1 MKRVIR
7 GSVTSSKIVND
18 SNYDI
23 QYFQVF
29 SNPKK
34 PTDKGKMIAQAGTF
48 EEAHQ
53 KGKKLAGE
61 NNYFLKAVCNDGK
74 VRYIDN
80 DYSGDIHSSEA
91 VDNSEREFQRIDR
104 SGTDEEVQLAAVMYN
119 LGATLEEAREILPSL
134 SEDKIKDYI
143 DYYNLRDLPRSERL
157 KIWNKR
163 KVTSATDSE
172 YALFKKTYSHSRE
185 FKDADKQSGNIRD
198 LIDELEN
205 KGISYEIYDNKT
217 DNGCTIFYD
226 DDGTVTAASYGG
238 AFDIEDD
245 QYFTKDEIV
254 EFGNTVCDHLNET
267 FYDTYD
273 VSDVYMETP
282 KKLVLTVVQKSDESE
297 FTATIDIDMRKIK
310 KPADLMNRYLGDVV
324 YALQQDIKAYND
336 EINASSDIT
345 SAQKTGVEWIKTK
358 VWNAIVAKLEDD
370 GWEPDDIADYVF
382 VEVTQEDDRIRVEVR
397 AELSYEGLE
406 ELIESIDPIVQEYD
420 NNAYFEPVEP
430 GIAEAYIWNLS
441 KINASVD
448 EDTSEW
454 YVGDSESGHM
464 VKGKKNAEIALRGL
478 KKLGVSDAIMV
489 PAEDESIQSAQIV
502 EAGIYDVPDRPLD
515 PPEDNSWEELDS
527 DDEVIELTL
536 DAIVHIDENGSWE
549 YDDTN
554 YPWAASP
561 DNKRGDWYT
570 DKYSVYIG
578 DKTSIVEYVD
588 ELLEPMMPAK
598 EGEYHI
604 KGDVTLVFS
613 VEGIEVKR
621 DYFWDERHGA
631 DYDEEAYTD
640 DAETSFLYDKSHIK
654 NFEIT
659 ER

>member
-1 MKRVIR
+1 MKRIIR
-7 GSVTSSKIVND
+7 GSVTSSKTVND
-18 SNYDI
+18 LNYDI

-29 SNPKK
+29 SNHKK

-80 DYSGDIHSSEA
+80 NYSGDIHSSEA

-134 SEDKIKDYI
+134 SEDKIKDYV

-217 DNGCTIFYD
+217 DNGCTVFYD

-245 QYFTKDEIV
+245 QYFTKDDIV
-254 EFGNTVCDHLNET
+254 EFGDHVCDHLNET
-267 FYDTYD
+267 FNDTYD
-273 VSDVYMETP
+273 IADVYMETP
-282 KKLVLTVVQKSDESE
+282 KKLVLTVMQKSDGSE
-297 FTATIDIDMRKIK
+297 FTAEVDIDMRRIR
-310 KPADLMNRYLGDVV
+310 KPSDLVKSYWGDVV
-324 YALQQDIKAYND
+324 YALRQDIEAYNN
-336 EINASSDIT
+336 EINSCDTIT
-345 SAQKTGVEWIKTK
+345 AAQKTGAEWIKTK

-370 GWEPDDIADYVF
+370 GWEADDINDYVF
-382 VEVTQEDDRIRVEVR
+382 VDVKQTDENIKVEVR

-406 ELIESIDPIVQEYD
+406 DLISAIDPIVQEWD
-420 NNAYFEPVEP
+420 PDAYFEPVEP
-430 GIAEAYIWNLS
+430 GIAEAYIWNFDKVNS
-441 KINASVD
+441 SSNT

-464 VKGKKNAEIALRGL
+464 YKGKKTAEAALARL
-478 KKLGVSDAIMV
+478 EKSGVEDAVMM
-489 PAEDESIQSAQIV
+489 PAEDASVQSAIK
-502 EAGIYDVPDRPLD
+502 AGIYDVPERPLD
-515 PPEDNSWEELDS
+515 PPEDDSWEEIDS
-527 DDEVIELTL
+527 DDEIVEITL
-536 DAIVHIDENGSWE
+536 DAIIHIDEDGSWE

-570 DKYSVYIG
+570 DEYNVYIG

-588 ELLEPMMPAK
+588 ELLESMMPVTP
-598 EGEYHI
+598 GEYHI
-604 KGDVTLVFS
+604 KGDVELVFS
-613 VEGIEVKR
+613 VSGIEVKR

-631 DYDEEAYTD
+631 DYYEEAYTD
-640 DAETSFLYDKSHIK
+640 NAETEFLYDKSSIK

>member
-91 VDNSEREFQRIDR
+91 IDNSEREFQRIDR

-134 SEDKIKDYI
+134 SEDKIKDYV

-382 VEVTQEDDRIRVEVR
+382 IEVTQEDDRIRVEVR

-441 KINASVD
+441 KINGATD

-464 VKGKKNAEIALRGL
+464 VKGKKKAEIALRNL

-527 DDEVIELTL
+527 GDEVIELTL

>member
-61 NNYFLKAVCNDGK
+61 DNYFLKAVCNDGK

-104 SGTDEEVQLAAVMYN
+104 SGTDEEVRLAAVMYN

-441 KINASVD
+441 KINASTD

-561 DNKRGDWYT
+561 DNKKGDWYT
-570 DKYSVYIG
+570 DEYSVYIG